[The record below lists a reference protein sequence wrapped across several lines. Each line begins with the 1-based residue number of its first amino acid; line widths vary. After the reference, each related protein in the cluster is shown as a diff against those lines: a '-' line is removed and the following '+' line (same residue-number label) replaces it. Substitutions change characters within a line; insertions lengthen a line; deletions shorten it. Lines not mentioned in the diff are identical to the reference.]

1 VALGRKP
8 PFKLEPYVCGWHA
21 ESCSWG
27 ITGAARCDPQAH
39 VPDIEADTRSWRVPS
54 GESVLCCGEERK
66 EHKMTMHQCW
76 DGPARHTSTRKRS
89 VRVVSLCLLVTFL
102 AGCSSTGT
110 FPQTSGT
117 QVDLSRK
124 NFRVVKANAVGSS
137 TGFKLFGFIPFA
149 APRYTTAMSHLYKKA
164 GIAEGKAQ
172 TLTNVTQERSNL
184 YLVLFSL
191 PKLTVRAD
199 IIEFTE

>member
-1 VALGRKP
+1 M
-8 PFKLEPYVCGWHA
+8 
-21 ESCSWG
+21 
-27 ITGAARCDPQAH
+27 
-39 VPDIEADTRSWRVPS
+39 PS
-54 GESVLCCGEERK
+54 GESLFGCGMERK
-66 EHKMTMHQCW
+66 EHETMMHQYG
-76 DGPARHTSTRKRS
+76 DGPARHARTRGRT
-89 VRVVSLCLLVTFL
+89 VRAVSLCLLVTFL

-149 APRYTTAMSHLYKKA
+149 APTYTGAMSRLYKNA
-164 GIAEGKAQ
+164 GLTEGKAQ